1 MTPRARKVKLDNP
14 QPVSS
19 HHTAQHRHLHGI
31 GSCIGLCPRSPPH
44 PATHR
49 PAHRIPPLSLTWRC
63 RSSRQCSPAA
73 QPTVFRRRLEHVRA
87 VLGTYERHS
96 PPCSCSSPDT
106 ALSAT
111 SRWQS
116 VAISGTA
123 HRVRPHRRAHH
134 GATPGAR
141 TPPAR
146 RVPAEELPQASS
158 SFLALPQAASSLPP
172 LASSTASRFLALP
185 RASSRLLPLPL
196 PHQAMKASG

>member
-1 MTPRARKVKLDNP
+1 MTPRARQVKLHNP
-14 QPVSS
+14 QSVSS

-49 PAHRIPPLSLTWRC
+49 PAHRIPPLSLAWRC

-158 SFLALPQAASSLPP
+158 SFLKLPQASPLSLRQP
-172 LASSTASRFLALP
+172 P
-185 RASSRLLPLPL
+185 RASSRFFALLRACYRSLSL
-196 PHQAMKASG
+196 TKR